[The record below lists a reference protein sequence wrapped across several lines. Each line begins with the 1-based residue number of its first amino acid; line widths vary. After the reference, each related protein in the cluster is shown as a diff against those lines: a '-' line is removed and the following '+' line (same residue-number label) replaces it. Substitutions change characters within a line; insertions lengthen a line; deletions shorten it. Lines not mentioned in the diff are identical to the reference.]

1 MGFPCRWIL
10 VAATLAA
17 ASPASAAGLDPLA
30 FFSGRTRGNGE
41 LKVVLKAP
49 VTISVD
55 SRGKPDGHGGIVL
68 DQIIREGS
76 KPLRSR
82 RWVLHP
88 TSPTTLSGTLTDA
101 AGPVRGS
108 VSGRVLKLY
117 YTRKDG
123 LRASHIL
130 ILQPGGRTMTNRM
143 TVKRLG
149 LVVARVEEVIRKLD

>member
-1 MGFPCRWIL
+1 MLKLICV
-10 VAATLAA
+10 VAAIAA
-17 ASPASAAGLDPLA
+17 ASPASAAGLDPLG
-30 FFSGRTRGNGE
+30 FFTGRTRGDGQ
-41 LKVVLKAP
+41 LKIIMKAP
-49 VTISVD
+49 VPISVD
-55 SRGKPDGHGGIVL
+55 SRGKPDGKGGIVL
-68 DQIIREGS
+68 DQVIREGS

-101 AGPVRGS
+101 TGPVRGS

-117 YTRKDG
+117 YTRNDG
-123 LRASHIL
+123 LRASHVL
-130 ILQPGGRTMTNRM
+130 TLQPGGRAMTNRM

>member
-1 MGFPCRWIL
+1 MLKWIP
-10 VAATLAA
+10 VAAAVAA

-30 FFSGRTRGNGE
+30 FFTGKTRGDGK
-41 LKVVLKAP
+41 LRIIMKAP
-49 VTISVD
+49 VPISVD
-55 SRGKPDGHGGIVL
+55 SRGKPDGRGGIVL
-68 DQIIREGS
+68 DQTIREGS

-101 AGPVRGS
+101 TGPVRGS
-108 VSGRVLKLY
+108 ISGRVLKLN
-117 YTRKDG
+117 YTRNDG
-123 LRASHIL
+123 LRASHVL
-130 ILQPGGRTMTNRM
+130 TLQPGGRAMTNHM